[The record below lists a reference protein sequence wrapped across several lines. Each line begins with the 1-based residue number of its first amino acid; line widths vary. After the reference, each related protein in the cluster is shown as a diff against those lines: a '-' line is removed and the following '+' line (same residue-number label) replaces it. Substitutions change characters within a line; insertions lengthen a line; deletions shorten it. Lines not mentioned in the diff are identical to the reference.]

1 MKKSS
6 QKKIWFVVIFVILGL
21 ITLQISLFHI
31 VGSKQAFTVFDF
43 LGPTSGMFLGSWVG
57 ALGVFIVEVIN
68 FFIKGMA
75 LDTTTFIRFFPM
87 LFAAIYFGTRR
98 KMIVAV
104 PLICIGLFLINPIG
118 RQVPYY
124 PFAFWLIPAVLVF
137 FKKRLFFNALGATL
151 TAHAVGSTA
160 FLYAFNLPV
169 SVWKSL
175 MFVVPFE
182 RLTFAIGIAVTYL
195 LVNNLL
201 NYLIEKKHWTLL
213 NPIVNKKLTFTKTI
227 FNYL

>member
-1 MKKSS
+1 MKINK
-6 QKKIWFVVIFVILGL
+6 KKIWFVVIFVILGL
-21 ITLQISLFHI
+21 ITLQISLAHI
-31 VGSKQAFTVFDF
+31 VGSKQSFTLFDF
-43 LGPTSGMFLGSWVG
+43 LGPTAGMFLGSWVG
-57 ALGVFIVEVIN
+57 ALGVFIVELIN
-68 FFIKGMA
+68 FFIKGSH

-87 LFAAIYFGTRR
+87 LLAAIYFGTKK

-124 PFAFWLIPAVLVF
+124 PFAFWLIPVVLVF
-137 FKKRLFFNALGATL
+137 FKKRLFFNALGSTL

-175 MFVVPFE
+175 MVVVPFE
-182 RLTFAIGIAVTYL
+182 RLTFAVGIAVTYL
-195 LVNNLL
+195 LINNLL
-201 NYLIEKKHWTLL
+201 NYLLERKHWTLL
-213 NPIVNKKLTFTKTI
+213 NPLVNKKLLFTKKI
-227 FNYL
+227 MASL